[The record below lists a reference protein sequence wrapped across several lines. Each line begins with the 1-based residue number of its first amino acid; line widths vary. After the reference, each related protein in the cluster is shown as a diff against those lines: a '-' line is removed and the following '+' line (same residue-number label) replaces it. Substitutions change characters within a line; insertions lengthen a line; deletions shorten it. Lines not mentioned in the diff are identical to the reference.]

1 MPQSKYNTYDY
12 LVAVYDWLYPPPLPP
27 PPPPPTLVER
37 ATDQLTQAWAVTK
50 HYASIYSSLAVPI
63 VASLLLL
70 LLPLFIF
77 LWSNGPPAAVMAATP
92 EESHPEKVTDEVV
105 GGEREE
111 VAAREGVASEGKTA
125 ETEWNE
131 EEDGASKE
139 TVWKGGEGEGPVES
153 GKEEETA
160 QEAPEVAGEGCCG
173 GGREGGREGRCG
185 CQVSEEK
192 GVEPEGGQ
200 GPKEGRKEGRREG
213 GGIKQVPLRVLVGSG
228 TGSGRKLAEVFQ
240 KEAFAM
246 NISGY
251 HFAVT
256 VTDMAEYDYVDEL
269 EVGGEGGK
277 EEGREGGK
285 AKEKWVVC
293 EYEFMAEHAHSCC
306 TLLARKKTFHRGG
319 KWYTWIDYAKFHD
332 LIERFEKDGTEF
344 DASDYCAETPAWAL
358 KGAPEEGF
366 DPVDTRFR
374 RNKAGVVEEVP
385 YRPTDSGCG

>member
-1 MPQSKYNTYDY
+1 MPQNKYNTYDY
-12 LVAVYDWLYPPPLPP
+12 LMAVYDWLYPPPLPP

-77 LWSNGPPAAVMAATP
+77 LWSNGPPAAVMEATP

-111 VAAREGVASEGKTA
+111 VEVAAREGVASEGKTP

-153 GKEEETA
+153 GKEEGMPKAVVSSPDTSPISSSSLPSAPSSLSSSPLVLEGRGQGGGAGPEIAGGEPTQEGGSGTEPAPLTTRTLTPRAEAA

-200 GPKEGRKEGRREG
+200 GPKERRKEGGRER

-228 TGSGRKLAEVFQ
+228 TGTGRKLAEVFQ
-240 KEAFAM
+240 
-246 NISGY
+246 
-251 HFAVT
+251 V
-256 VTDMAEYDYVDEL
+256 
-269 EVGGEGGK
+269 
-277 EEGREGGK
+277 GREGGR
-285 AKEKWVVC
+285 EGR
-293 EYEFMAEHAHSCC
+293 
-306 TLLARKKTFHRGG
+306 RKGR
-319 KWYTWIDYAKFHD
+319 
-332 LIERFEKDGTEF
+332 
-344 DASDYCAETPAWAL
+344 
-358 KGAPEEGF
+358 
-366 DPVDTRFR
+366 
-374 RNKAGVVEEVP
+374 VEETGAIHLIGVEEYHSTAP
-385 YRPTDSGCG
+385 SSLLLPLFPRRKRPSP